1 MRSLFFRVLLS
12 SVAGLVIFLVF
23 LAGFLFFGFERSLKS
38 WSDDKLTE
46 IQTGIEKLLRTPEAA
61 EEVSFPENI
70 SVFVYNVDQELVY
83 SNRGEGRKRSFSD
96 DGDVKK
102 ILSDGDLLGYYHI
115 GNVAFQNDYAN
126 QQFVSS
132 MKQILWVGVLTSC
145 VLSVIYAFFFSRG
158 LAKPAMTVARG
169 IRAIAEGNL
178 EREIPEGGAD
188 EISKIAH
195 AANNLRSQLKREQL
209 LRVQWAQDIAHDLRT
224 PVSALKAQFEGMSD
238 GVLPLNIARIEQ
250 NLTEIHRVEKL
261 VSDLQELMQLE
272 NPELAPDF
280 GTLSIGEVLSGVAAT
295 FAYEAARNEAEITT
309 SAPDIALT
317 ADMDL
322 LQRAISNIV
331 SNAVRHVDRGGRI
344 TLTGLGTGTEV
355 VISVH
360 NTGEPI
366 PEDEI
371 GRVFDRLYRGDHA
384 RHTPGTGLGLTIARQ
399 IVELH
404 GGTISIASSRADGTV
419 VLLRF
424 PR

>member
-1 MRSLFFRVLLS
+1 MGGDNQRVWVPIHGHAAVRSLFFRVLLS

-126 QQFVSS
+126 QLFVSS

-145 VLSVIYAFFFSRG
+145 VLSVIYAFFVSRG

-261 VSDLQELMQLE
+261 FLHLAGNDRLGTFKQAIGQGRLAMIDVSDDGKVTNL
-272 NPELAPDF
+272 
-280 GTLSIGEVLSGVAAT
+280 
-295 FAYEAARNEAEITT
+295 
-309 SAPDIALT
+309 
-317 ADMDL
+317 
-322 LQRAISNIV
+322 V
-331 SNAVRHVDRGGRI
+331 SFH
-344 TLTGLGTGTEV
+344 
-355 VISVH
+355 H
-360 NTGEPI
+360 
-366 PEDEI
+366 
-371 GRVFDRLYRGDHA
+371 
-384 RHTPGTGLGLTIARQ
+384 
-399 IVELH
+399 
-404 GGTISIASSRADGTV
+404 
-419 VLLRF
+419 
-424 PR
+424 

>member
-23 LAGFLFFGFERSLKS
+23 LAGFLFLGFERSLES

-46 IQTGIEKLLRTPEAA
+46 IQTGIEKMLKSPEEA

-70 SVFVYNVDQELVY
+70 SVFVYNVDQELVF

-96 DGDVKK
+96 DGDVKR
-102 ILSDGDLLGYYHI
+102 IVSDGDLVGYYHI
-115 GNVAFQNDYAN
+115 GNVAFRNDYAN

-132 MKQILWVGVLTSC
+132 MMQILWVGVLISC
-145 VLSVIYAFFFSRG
+145 VLSVIYAFFFSRS
-158 LAKPAMTVARG
+158 LARPATTVAQG

-188 EISKIAH
+188 ELSSIAH
-195 AANNLRSQLKREQL
+195 AANDLRKQLKREQL

-238 GVLPLNIARIEQ
+238 GVLPLNIGRIEQ
-250 NLTEIHRVEKL
+250 NLVEIHRVEKL

-272 NPELAPDF
+272 NPELSPRFDVLPVDEL
-280 GTLSIGEVLSGVAAT
+280 LSDVASA
-295 FAYEAARNEAEITT
+295 FAFEAARSEAEISTAAT
-309 SAPDIALT
+309 DIVFSADG
-317 ADMDL
+317 DL

-331 SNAVRHVDRGGRI
+331 SNAVRHVEKGGSVE
-344 TLTGLGTGTEV
+344 LAALETETHT

-366 PEDEI
+366 PENEI
-371 GRVFDRLYRGDHA
+371 DRVFDRLFRGDHA
-384 RHTPGTGLGLTIARQ
+384 RHSPGTGLGLTIARQ

-404 GGTISIASSRADGTV
+404 GGTIGIASSVADGTV
-419 VLLRF
+419 VHLRF